1 MLSFR
6 HLPFVSVWQ
15 VFTLF
20 NTQHMLPPSVTIL
33 AQAAPLPI
41 SPDWLAVPSII
52 PGWVSLAIHINGEAV
67 ECPWPSSCPLLF
79 KQSYTEGTEKNSAN
93 LMSAVTFSKPFTPS
107 LPFPPLP
114 SFLPPPPFLPPCFS
128 AWNKINYVLSEKD
141 FFLISLW
148 LLTSWGNWTEVSWSC
163 LVFWLIWPLSWMIG
177 TLQEVCF

>member
-52 PGWVSLAIHINGEAV
+52 PGWISLAIHINSEAV
-67 ECPWPSSCPLLF
+67 ERPWPPSCPLLF
-79 KQSYTEGTEKNSAN
+79 KQLYRRHREE
-93 LMSAVTFSKPFTPS
+93 FSQLNECCNVLETIYPLTS
-107 LPFPPLP
+107 LPPLP

-128 AWNKINYVLSEKD
+128 TWHKIKYVLSEKD

-163 LVFWLIWPLSWMIG
+163 LVFWLVWPLSWMIG
-177 TLQEVCF
+177 TLQRVCF